1 MMDGL
6 AMDGSS
12 ADESGSTNREAWVAL
27 LCRHFDSWGLKDAG
41 LARAAA
47 ERVVHA
53 LLRGDTASG
62 SVDPLQLATR
72 WIQAMADDGSG
83 DSSDWFFR
91 APALLS
97 RFPAAFLETD
107 IPDAC
112 GAVAI
117 DFLPELAPRAMP
129 EQEVIGPITHAVRVA
144 AEAMEGAIEGVAAQR
159 TRVETRFPGGS

>member
-6 AMDGSS
+6 AMDGSG
-12 ADESGSTNREAWVAL
+12 ADESGNRDTWVAV
-27 LCRHFDSWGLKDAG
+27 LCLHFDSWGLKDEV
-41 LARAAA
+41 LARTAA
-47 ERVVHA
+47 ERVLQA
-53 LLRGDTASG
+53 LRRRGTTSG

-107 IPDAC
+107 VPDAY

-117 DFLPELAPRAMP
+117 DFLPELAPLGMP

-159 TRVETRFPGGS
+159 TGADTRLPGGS

>member
-1 MMDGL
+1 
-6 AMDGSS
+6 MDGSA
-12 ADESGSTNREAWVAL
+12 ADESRSTNRDAWVAL
-27 LCRHFDSWGLKDAG
+27 LCHHFDSWGLKDAV
-41 LARAAA
+41 LARTAA
-47 ERVVHA
+47 ERVMQA
-53 LLRGDTASG
+53 LHRRGTAFG

-107 IPDAC
+107 VPDA
-112 GAVAI
+112 GAALAI
-117 DFLPELAPRAMP
+117 DFLPELAPLAMP

-144 AEAMEGAIEGVAAQR
+144 TEAMEGAMEGVAAQR
-159 TRVETRFPGGS
+159 TGAETRLPGGS